1 MKILNKEV
9 AKLLGAYSEIEK
21 LEHIQALLGW
31 DQNTYMPPSA
41 AQSRAEQSALITE
54 YISRTYNNPEFKARL
69 QSIDRSQVS
78 PVEQDIIRVLG
89 VRAKFYLKVPQKL
102 VVENSRV
109 TSEAFSVWH
118 AARTAND
125 FEAFAP
131 HLVKIV
137 KLQQDIA
144 HELGYDDDPYD
155 ALLDLYE
162 PELTYKQVEQMF
174 KQLKGPLSNMIRAI
188 VASSTHQDATA
199 SHIASKHTYDL
210 SMQEKLSHHMME
222 LMGYPVMRGRLDVS
236 PHPFTTTLGFDDVRI
251 TTRYDEQDWLSSY
264 SSTMHEGGHAL
275 YELGIDPDYAGTPF
289 ATGVSLG
296 VHESQ
301 SRFFENMVGKDPAML
316 SALHPTL
323 IAHFPQLA
331 IDDSKLAIM
340 ANHVRPGL
348 IRVEADEV
356 TYNMHI
362 LLRTQIEHALLHNEI
377 TVAEVPTVWRTYM
390 KEYLDVAVISDQ
402 QGCLQDVHWSYGSF
416 GYFPTYT
423 IGNLY
428 SASIRAKMST
438 EIDFDTCLN
447 TLEFGPITS
456 WLREHIHQHGSRYTP
471 ADLMKKSQITLNV
484 ADYLDYISTKYSRL
498 YHLPAATY

>member
-1 MKILNKEV
+1 
-9 AKLLGAYSEIEK
+9 
-21 LEHIQALLGW
+21 
-31 DQNTYMPPSA
+31 
-41 AQSRAEQSALITE
+41 
-54 YISRTYNNPEFKARL
+54 
-69 QSIDRSQVS
+69 
-78 PVEQDIIRVLG
+78 
-89 VRAKFYLKVPQKL
+89 
-102 VVENSRV
+102 
-109 TSEAFSVWH
+109 
-118 AARTAND
+118 
-125 FEAFAP
+125 
-131 HLVKIV
+131 
-137 KLQQDIA
+137 
-144 HELGYDDDPYD
+144 
-155 ALLDLYE
+155 
-162 PELTYKQVEQMF
+162 
-174 KQLKGPLSNMIRAI
+174 
-188 VASSTHQDATA
+188 
-199 SHIASKHTYDL
+199 
-210 SMQEKLSHHMME
+210 
-222 LMGYPVMRGRLDVS
+222 
-236 PHPFTTTLGFDDVRI
+236 
-251 TTRYDEQDWLSSY
+251 
-264 SSTMHEGGHAL
+264 
-275 YELGIDPDYAGTPF
+275 
-289 ATGVSLG
+289 
-296 VHESQ
+296 
-301 SRFFENMVGKDPAML
+301 ML
-316 SALHPTL
+316 SALHPIL

-377 TVAEVPTVWRTYM
+377 TVADVPSVWRTYM
-390 KEYLDVAVISDQ
+390 KEYLDVDVISDQ